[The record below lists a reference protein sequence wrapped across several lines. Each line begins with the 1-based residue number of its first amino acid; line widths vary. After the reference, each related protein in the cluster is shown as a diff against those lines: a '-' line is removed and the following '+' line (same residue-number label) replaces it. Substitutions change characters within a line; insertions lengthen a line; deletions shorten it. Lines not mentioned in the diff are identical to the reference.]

1 MMTTTTDPAQEDED
15 AAQAAEAAAADAVNR
30 MNQVKAIGSDMWT
43 DLSQRKILRSAQE
56 IEWVNA
62 EYAYEGVYTPDQ
74 AADIVGTD
82 VFVNLTRPK
91 TNAFAAH
98 LSDMLMP
105 GGDDRCFDV
114 QPSPK
119 PILAQTSGDQAVV
132 SKTPEGADV
141 TLGDVSDGIIA
152 EAKKRAKGMM
162 LLCDD
167 QLAQT
172 GYNTQFRKAI
182 FHGAKLGTII
192 MRGPTKSAKIKKM
205 WKQVKGATYE
215 QVENDDAKNC
225 PSYEAV
231 NPFHFYPEPFARRIE
246 HSDKNFETFFLTGK
260 ALRRM
265 ARTGFDGAAIKE
277 VLEAEKKMG
286 NPPEW
291 YTKLAAIATADNA
304 GGAPREGAQ
313 TVKGLF
319 EVWLCTTEL
328 YGDELLS
335 LFPDADPQLDS
346 VPVSIWGVGEII
358 IKAEITPLDEG
369 EIYSVAQFVENENSL
384 FGHGVPWAGANAQQ
398 SLNSAW
404 RMVID
409 NGAASAV
416 PAVAIWKSRIQ
427 PADNNWAYR
436 PAKTWY
442 IKGNGD
448 EGDEASLDVRRII
461 QYIDHPVKLDQLLAI
476 YKTAKE
482 MFDEEVAFSLVMQGE
497 TGPYTPDT
505 AGGTNTHYNAG
516 RIVLRRVVSNIDDN
530 ITVPNIQRLINWNM
544 AFSDDETV
552 KGDLSPIAKGAS
564 VLMARMEQLQAMNAG
579 MPVLLNPAYRHKI
592 DQDKVIEAYV
602 TNLRLSDVLRSEADS
617 KKIAKE
623 MQEQAQ
629 QQGQNADPYKMAMAE
644 IAKGRLQLDAQRHAD
659 EFGLEQ
665 NYMEHAFQQ
674 LGLNK
679 EDLIVRAGLDRM
691 KVDAAAK
698 RFNAEMTAKM
708 RTGRGI

>member
-1 MMTTTTDPAQEDED
+1 MMTTPETAPQIDDEAQEGEAV
-15 AAQAAEAAAADAVNR
+15 AAVARMQHVQMLGAE
-30 MNQVKAIGSDMWT
+30 MWSD
-43 DLSQRKILRSAQE
+43 LAQRKVLRAGQE
-56 IEWVNA
+56 LEWVNA

-74 AADIVGTD
+74 AADIIGTD

-105 GGDDRCFDV
+105 GADDRCFGIE
-114 QPSPK
+114 PSPK
-119 PILAQTSGDQAVV
+119 PILAQSTGDKAVV
-132 SKTPEGADV
+132 TKTPEGANV
-141 TLGDVSDGIIA
+141 TLGDVADGITA
-152 EAKKRAKGMM
+152 EAKKRAKAMM

-167 QLAQT
+167 QLTQS
-172 GYNTQFRKAI
+172 GYNAQFRKAL
-182 FHGAKLGTII
+182 FYGAKLGTII
-192 MRGPTKSAKIKKM
+192 MRGPTKSAKIKKV
-205 WKQVKGATYE
+205 WRQVQGATYE
-215 QVENDDAKNC
+215 QVEDQDAKDS

-246 HSDKNFETFFLTGK
+246 HSDRNFETFFLTGK

-265 ARTGFDGAAIKE
+265 AKTGFDRAAISE

-291 YTKLAAIATADNA
+291 YTKLAAIATAANA
-304 GGAPREGAQ
+304 GSAAREASQ

-328 YGDELLS
+328 HGDDLTT

-346 VPVSIWGVGEII
+346 IPVSIWGVGEII

-369 EIYSVAQFVENENSL
+369 DTYSVAQFIENENSL

-416 PAVAIWKSRIQ
+416 PAVAIWKSRIH
-427 PADNNWAYR
+427 PADGNWAYR

-442 IKGNGD
+442 IKGSGED
-448 EGDEASLDVRRII
+448 GDEASLDVRRII

-530 ITVPNIQRLINWNM
+530 VTVPNIQRLINWNM

-564 VLMARMEQLQAMNAG
+564 VLMARMEQLQAMNAA
-579 MPVLLNPAYRHKI
+579 MPVLLNPNYRHKI
-592 DQDKVIEAYV
+592 DQDKVIEEYV
-602 TNLRLSDVLRSEADS
+602 TNLRLSSVLRSEEDS
-617 KKIAKE
+617 KKIAQQ

-629 QQGQNADPYKMAMAE
+629 QQGQAPDPYKMAMAE
-644 IAKGRLQLDAQRHAD
+644 IAKGRLQLDAKKHED

-674 LGLNK
+674 LGLSK
-679 EDLIVRAGLDRM
+679 EDLIIRAGLDRM
-691 KVDAAAK
+691 KVDAATK
-698 RFNAEMTAKM
+698 RFNSEMTAKM
-708 RTGRGI
+708 STGRGI